1 MKLQNSI
8 LATRPYRA
16 SSQNIPPHSTYEIII
31 TQQNPDVPDVEI
43 SPSRARTLYVQDVPG
58 VKVTTSG
65 VTSLADAE
73 SKTSYTHGSNS
84 QRFRS
89 YEVWKKLERKEEHFA
104 FIDYY
109 FLLLLISYR
118 FVVQHELNVRSV
130 IHLLKILYS
139 VRFAMV
145 AESGAAEV

>member
-1 MKLQNSI
+1 MEQIYNEINPLQKNCHGCFI
-8 LATRPYRA
+8 
-16 SSQNIPPHSTYEIII
+16 QG
-31 TQQNPDVPDVEI
+31 
-43 SPSRARTLYVQDVPG
+43 VPG

-73 SKTSYTHGSNS
+73 SKTSHTHGSNS

-118 FVVQHELNVRSV
+118 FVVQHS
-130 IHLLKILYS
+130 S
-139 VRFAMV
+139 
-145 AESGAAEV
+145 